1 MIVGVPRE
9 VKDSEYR
16 VAVTPAGVRE
26 LRSAE
31 HEVLVEAGAGE
42 GSAIPDEAY
51 RKFGAQVVPS
61 AGEVWGS
68 ADLVLKVKEP
78 VPQEHELLREGQ
90 VLFTYLHLAASRE
103 LTETLANRKVSAV
116 AYETV
121 QLPDGRLPLLA
132 PMSEVAGRMAPQVGA
147 HYLQREN
154 GGRGIL
160 PGGVSGVHPARV
172 VVLGA
177 GMAGSNAA
185 WIAAGMEAE
194 VVIVDRDVDKLRMVD
209 LIHKGRILT
218 VTSTTLAI
226 EHHVARADLV
236 IGAVLVP
243 GARAPKLVTEEMVA
257 GMRPG
262 CVVVDISID
271 QGGCIETSRMTT
283 HSDPT
288 YLKHGVVHYGVG
300 NMPGAV
306 PRTSTYALTNVTLP
320 YAVDIAG
327 RGLEDA
333 ARDDPTLARGVN
345 VYGGAVTSAPV
356 AEAHGMDHT
365 PLPSLIPGASG

>member
-1 MIVGVPRE
+1 MIVGIPRE
-9 VKDSEYR
+9 IKDNEYR

-26 LRSAE
+26 LE
-31 HEVLVEAGAGE
+31 TMGHQVVVETGAGE
-42 GSAIPDEAY
+42 GSAIPDAAY
-51 RKFGAQVVPS
+51 VKYGAEIVGS
-61 AGEVWGS
+61 AREVWDG
-68 ADLVLKVKEP
+68 ADLILKVKEP
-78 VPQEHELLREGQ
+78 VASEYDLMREGQ
-90 VLFTYLHLAASRE
+90 VLFTYLHLAAGRE
-103 LTETLANRKVSAV
+103 LTQVLVERKVAAV

-147 HYLQREN
+147 HYLEREN
-154 GGRGIL
+154 GGRGVL
-160 PGGVSGVHPARV
+160 LGGVSGVHPARV
-172 VVLGA
+172 IVLGA

-194 VVIVDRDVDKLRMVD
+194 VIIIDRDVDKLRGVD

-218 VTSTTLAI
+218 VTSNRAAI
-226 EHHVARADLV
+226 EHHVERADLV

-243 GARAPKLVTEEMVA
+243 GAKAPVLVSEEMVG

-262 CVVVDISID
+262 SVIIDISVD
-271 QGGCIETSRMTT
+271 QGGCIETIEMTT

-288 YLKHGVVHYGVG
+288 YVRHDVVHYGVG

-320 YAVDIAG
+320 YAVQIAQ

-333 ARDDPTLARGVN
+333 VRADPVLARGVN
-345 VYGGAVTSAPV
+345 VHGGVVTSAPV
-356 AEAHGMDHT
+356 AEAHGLDHA
-365 PLPSLIPGASG
+365 PLSSVIDGAPD